1 MNRYAQVGLAFATSI
16 GVWVN
21 FILLVWFARRRDLIS
36 FDDRLRSSGMKL
48 VFSGFVLAAVLLV
61 AAGPVMHACEALG
74 TARFIAALGLLGLL
88 GAAVYG
94 GAVAVLC
101 GPGWLREFG
110 RRRAT

>member
-1 MNRYAQVGLAFATSI
+1 MDRYAQVGLAFATSI

-21 FILLVWFARRRDLIS
+21 FILLVWFARRRNLIS
-36 FDDRLRSSGMKL
+36 FDERLRSSAMKL
-48 VFSGFVLAAVLLV
+48 ALSGLALATALLV
-61 AAGPVMHACEALG
+61 AASPVMRWCEALG
-74 TARFIAALGLLGLL
+74 TARFVAALGILGIL

-94 GAVAVLC
+94 SAVAILC

>member
-1 MNRYAQVGLAFATSI
+1 
-16 GVWVN
+16 
-21 FILLVWFARRRDLIS
+21 
-36 FDDRLRSSGMKL
+36 MKL
-48 VFSGFVLAAVLLV
+48 VTSGFVLAAALLV
-61 AAGPVMHACEALG
+61 AAGPVMRQCEALG
-74 TARFIAALGLLGLL
+74 TARYVAALGILGIL